1 MLSNYLSLFDIFDF
15 AKIESLPI
23 YRHSMALDGIFFHFH
38 FNFVLHS
45 FLFLTL
51 QPLTSKI

>member
-1 MLSNYLSLFDIFDF
+1 MLSNYLSLFDIFGF

-38 FNFVLHS
+38 FNFVLHG